1 MRDESGICLY
11 GLDGGCND
19 RDLKGENLA
28 VKWSWTS
35 YSSSSICTVFSIEG
49 IKTGPSSSRVLAK
62 SDIEPIARNA
72 ISRLAIRRF
81 IEAYLAG
88 ELTPEVLSGYFE
100 RPDRPQP
107 KLRL

>member
-1 MRDESGICLY
+1 MAKELFDKTKGDLDAGNIRATGV
-11 GLDGGCND
+11 GL
-19 RDLKGENLA
+19 REGEIAALDTIGQELGDYLDA
-28 VKWSWTS
+28 
-35 YSSSSICTVFSIEG
+35 
-49 IKTGPSSSRVLAK
+49 
-62 SDIEPIARNA
+62 EPIARNA

-81 IEAYLAG
+81 IEAYQMG